1 MTRLEELEELIS
13 KQELAVNDKRIAS
26 KAIADAYAEK
36 IKKTIEALL
45 NVVAP
50 VNCYISAPGF
60 SVSGRVDLKLED
72 PYDSYGSGFEF
83 YYDTPSCCEDKDKY
97 CLTVNIGTCG
107 SFGIDNEAQ
116 FAKYKVFTQFL
127 DNFKEIEETF
137 ADGFDTVKEAISLY
151 YTGLAKLNTLT
162 HEKHELERQIENQKI
177 LELIKPDNLYINT
190 HYIWYSKN
198 ASGFKGYKYVKLIS
212 LTEKSA
218 NLEVGCINPKGNYNE
233 GWNSRDTYRMNKQ
246 DFFDAVLYGRLKE
259 TTLEAEMYP
268 SGGMMLL

>member
-13 KQELAVNDKRIAS
+13 KQELVVNDKRIAS
-26 KAIADAYAEK
+26 KAVADTYAEK

-45 NVVAP
+45 NVIAP
-50 VNCYISAPGF
+50 INCYVSTSGF
-60 SVSGRVDLKLED
+60 SVSGRVDLKLD
-72 PYDSYGSGFEF
+72 DHYDSYGSGFEF
-83 YYDTPSCCEDKDKY
+83 YYDTPSFCKDKGKY

-107 SFGIDNEAQ
+107 SFGIDNEVQ

-137 ADGFDTVKEAISLY
+137 ADGFDTIKEATSLY
-151 YTGLAKLNTLT
+151 YIELDKLDTLT
-162 HEKHELERQIENQKI
+162 HEKRELERQIESQKI

-190 HYIWYSKN
+190 QYLWYSKN

-218 NLEVGCINPKGNYNE
+218 NLEVGYINPKGHYNE
-233 GWNSRDTYRMNKQ
+233 GWNSQDTYRMNKQ
-246 DFFDAVLYGRLKE
+246 DFFDAVLYGKLKE
-259 TTLEAEMYP
+259 TTLEAEM
-268 SGGMMLL
+268 